1 MKHWL
6 LFIFTFLLFSSCK
19 PSEARRPVSNNSGSF
34 IDASIERNKQLNNR
48 EYTQIEAFITDSD
61 KPFQSSE
68 YGFWYAYNTKTTTNT
83 QTPKFGDLVQYT
95 YALKTLEGQVIYN
108 DTELET
114 QTYYIDQQELF
125 SGLREG
131 LKLMKEG
138 ESVTFIFPSQKAYG
152 YYGDLNKIGSNV
164 PLICD
169 VSLLKLTNN

>member
-1 MKHWL
+1 MKYPLLVIFTLL
-6 LFIFTFLLFSSCK
+6 LFVSCK

-48 EYTQIEAFITDSD
+48 EYAQIEAFITDSD
-61 KPFQSSE
+61 KPFVSSQN
-68 YGFWYAYNTKTTTNT
+68 GFWYAYNTKIETNT
-83 QTPKFGDLVQYT
+83 QTPEFGDLVEYT

-108 DTELET
+108 DKELET

-138 ESVTFIFPSQKAYG
+138 ESITFLFPSQKAYG
-152 YYGDLNKIGSNV
+152 YYGDLDKIGSNV
-164 PLICD
+164 PLVCD